1 MADELPPLEIDPDKV
16 CFLIVMAREF
26 ENAEPPI
33 DEDQTAAESAEE
45 LEEEIE
51 EIEHAPEEGDATFDE
66 IKSFIDSL
74 NWDEQCQLVA
84 LAWLGR
90 GDYTVEEW
98 KDAVESA
105 NDEHNNRT
113 AEYLLGMP
121 LLPDYLTEGL
131 AAFDITCDEVDR
143 AHL

>member
-1 MADELPPLEIDPDKV
+1 MADELPPLEIDADKV
-16 CFLIVMAREF
+16 CFLIVMTREF
-26 ENAEPPI
+26 ENAEPPM
-33 DEDQTAAESAEE
+33 DEDQVAADSEDE

-51 EIEHAPEEGDATFDE
+51 EIEHSPEDADATLDE
-66 IKSFIDSL
+66 IKSFIGSL
-74 NWDEQCQLVA
+74 NWDEQCQIVA

-90 GDYTVEEW
+90 GDYTIDEW
-98 KDAVESA
+98 NDAVQTA

-131 AAFDITCDEVDR
+131 AAFDITCDEIDR